1 MTQND
6 SEYKLFLIVNHVK
19 HSKLYNEPIVYQIK
33 SAGGI
38 LIKKNKKNKNKNKTR
53 VCSSTKPST
62 SDLKQ
67 AEIIAGSLHTAERV
81 TFTLLINFVLHFHH
95 IKS

>member
-38 LIKKNKKNKNKNKTR
+38 LIKKIKKIKLESVVQLNQAHQTWNKLR
-53 VCSSTKPST
+53 LLPV
-62 SDLKQ
+62 
-67 AEIIAGSLHTAERV
+67 R
-81 TFTLLINFVLHFHH
+81 FTLLSVLPLHFWSTLFY
-95 IKS
+95 ISTTLKAN